1 MWLVNIG
8 LRNPY
13 TVYVAML
20 LPAVL
25 GAVSYWRTPTDIL
38 PKIKVPVVV
47 VFASY
52 RGMPAPDMEKSV
64 TSVLERA
71 LTRCDHLEH
80 IESKSVLGIGI
91 IKVYFRE
98 QVDPDV
104 AASQVISLVNGE
116 MQNLPPGM
124 LPPSILKY
132 DASAI
137 PVGNLVITSASRDDK
152 YLLDVA
158 DTRLRDDLAGI
169 EGLSAAPVFG
179 GVFRQVQIYVH
190 PRA

>member
-1 MWLVNIG
+1 MWLVNAA

-13 TVYVAML
+13 TVWVGMML
-20 LPAVL
+20 VTVL
-25 GAVSYWRTPTDIL
+25 GIVSYRRTPTDIL
-38 PKIKVPVVV
+38 PTIKVPVVV

-71 LTRCDHLEH
+71 LTRCDHLQH
-80 IESKSVLGIGI
+80 LESRSLLGIGI
-91 IKVYFRE
+91 IKVHFRS

-104 AASQVISLVNGE
+104 ATSQVISLVNGE

-132 DASAI
+132 DASSV
-137 PVGNLVITSASRDDK
+137 PVGNLIISSNSRDDK
-152 YLLDVA
+152 ELLDFA
-158 DTRLRDDLAGI
+158 DH
-169 EGLSAAPVFG
+169 
-179 GVFRQVQIYVH
+179 QI
-190 PRA
+190 